1 MAVTERAAV
10 PGMTLA
16 DSWRSFKTAIR
27 LGWAIESNWSDPF
40 LFAVYTMAKPLAAA
54 GILVVMFQVISQ
66 GRNPEFL
73 QFLVVGSALWNVVFG
88 VMAGLVQSIL
98 EDRERYRMIKYVVV
112 TPTSLFPFLLG
123 RSLARVIVSF
133 VAVVL
138 TLVVGVIFLGIRLEP
153 DLLYLVPAMVVGVL
167 SVVGLGIF
175 MAGWC
180 LQLRQEAWH
189 YPEAIAG
196 ALYLISGAIFPFLLG
211 RSLAR
216 VLLSVVAVI
225 LTLGVG
231 VVFLQVEL
239 RPNLVYLVPA
249 TLIGVISVMGLGIF
263 MAGWCLQLRQE
274 AWHYPEAIAG
284 ALYLVSG
291 AIFPIDVLPS
301 FLHPIAFASPTT
313 WWLEA
318 SRRGLLGHGSPGVLG
333 GLSDGTVMLLL
344 IVSTAVAIPLALAA
358 FAWFMRRARQ
368 AGLLDMVTGS

>member
-1 MAVTERAAV
+1 MAVIERGAV
-10 PGMTLA
+10 RGMTLA
-16 DSWRSFKTAIR
+16 DSWRSFRTAIG

-66 GRNPEFL
+66 GQNPEFL
-73 QFLVVGSALWNVVFG
+73 QFLIVGSALWNVVFG

-138 TLVVGVIFLGIRLEP
+138 TLAVGVVFLSVDLQP
-153 DLLYLVPAMVVGVL
+153 NLLYLVPATVIGVL
-167 SVVGLGIF
+167 SVI
-175 MAGWC
+175 
-180 LQLRQEAWH
+180 
-189 YPEAIAG
+189 
-196 ALYLISGAIFPFLLG
+196 
-211 RSLAR
+211 
-216 VLLSVVAVI
+216 
-225 LTLGVG
+225 
-231 VVFLQVEL
+231 
-239 RPNLVYLVPA
+239 
-249 TLIGVISVMGLGIF
+249 GLGIF

-291 AIFPIDVLPS
+291 AIFPIDILPD
-301 FLHPIAFASPTT
+301 FLHPIAYASPTT

-318 SRRGLLGHGSPGVLG
+318 SRRGLVGHGSPGDIG
-333 GLSDGTVMLLL
+333 ALSNGMVMLFLV
-344 IVSTAVAIPLALAA
+344 ISTAIVIPLSLAA
-358 FAWFMRRARQ
+358 FAWFMKRARQ